1 MVVYVQMELGNI
13 MLQNFI
19 DNFLFVYDIVLY
31 VVNERVYKFNLL
43 KKLVYIVIM
52 RVLGVFKEGKL

>member
-13 MLQNFI
+13 MLYNFI

-31 VVNERVYKFNLL
+31 VVNEKIYKFNLL
-43 KKLVYIVIM
+43 KKIVYIVIM

>member
-31 VVNERVYKFNLL
+31 VVNERVYKCNLL
-43 KKLVYIVIM
+43 KLKDK
-52 RVLGVFKEGKL
+52 GVGCI

>member
-31 VVNERVYKFNLL
+31 VVNEKIYKFNLL
-43 KKLVYIVIM
+43 KKIVYIVIM